1 MKEVK
6 KMNMK
11 IIDKFKA
18 YINNNGYKKV
28 VYNLIAVII
37 ICIIGLI
44 TLDTFFPRSVK
55 NSTNTTIKEN
65 NDDVWKSNYQDTAE
79 VKLKQILN
87 QIKGVGEV
95 EVMITYETSTEVV
108 PALNVTKSSQITEE
122 KDSQG
127 GTRTTTQNDSSEN
140 VVMTNQ
146 NDNLVVIKEIK
157 PQIRGVVVVAEGAGD
172 IKIKLE
178 IIEAVRTIFQ
188 IPAHKVM
195 VYEKK

>member
-1 MKEVK
+1 
-6 KMNMK
+6 MNMK